1 MTLYIANTTKQNFNH
16 HFRIP
21 EKTRAYFVRIESGT
35 QVRVGDEW
43 NTAQQDKVIEQLE
56 RYGGR
61 KASAVSGNLENF
73 PGIFYSSDKP
83 ISESQIVGGHEAVV
97 DGQERRSAAEA
108 TKSALGFDAANRDR
122 KRGGKR
128 LAKVTEVTVQQ
139 DIPRNEKPTGKE
151 VHFSVGVSEDGSSS
165 AKLPV

>member
-1 MTLYIANTTKQNFNH
+1 MTIYIANTTKQNFH
-16 HFRIP
+16 HHYRLP
-21 EKTRAYFVRIESGT
+21 EMTRPFYVRLESGN
-35 QVRVGDEW
+35 QIKIGEDW
-43 NTAQQDKVIEQLE
+43 NTTQTNDFIKRLEKFGAQ
-56 RYGGR
+56 
-61 KASAVSGNLENF
+61 KASSVSGKLENF
-73 PGIFYSSDKP
+73 PGLFYSTDKP

-128 LAKVTEVTVQQ
+128 LAKLTEVTVKQ
-139 DIPRNEKPTGKE
+139 DVPRNEKPTGKE
-151 VHFSVGVSEDGSSS
+151 VEFSVGVSEDGSSN